1 MSTIPQDQL
10 PVLYTDRT
18 PDGVIQQGQA
28 SISGQTTQPLLANG
42 PIPIADQEARVAA
55 LQTANK
61 PENKASKAGKLALA
75 KAVDAVV
82 EDRRKIRS
90 WAEEV
95 VRAHPDQ
102 ALELVTALGML
113 RRPPELKPK
122 PAFRITRGKGVAG
135 TANAVVRGHRK
146 GVVQHRATSDG
157 GKTWPLGGATER
169 ATFRYKGFTP
179 GTTYACQY
187 CVVING
193 EPGDWSASVPYL
205 AT

>member
-1 MSTIPQDQL
+1 MSTIPQDL
-10 PVLYTDRT
+10 IPALYTDAT
-18 PDGVIQQGQA
+18 ADGVIQQGQA
-28 SISGQTTQPLLANG
+28 SINGQKTEALLAKG

-61 PENKASKAGKLALA
+61 PENKASKTGKLALA
-75 KAVDAVV
+75 KAMDAVV
-82 EDRRKIRS
+82 EDRRKIRA

-122 PAFRITRGKGVAG
+122 PAFKVRRGKGVAG
-135 TANAVVRGHRK
+135 TAVAVVRGHKK
-146 GVVQHRATSDG
+146 GVVQHRASPDG
-157 GKTWPLGGATER
+157 GKTWPLSGTTER

-179 GTTYACQY
+179 GTTYDCQF